1 MAVKVSIII
10 PNHNAEATIGECLK
24 AAFASNYN
32 DFEVIVVDD
41 FSSDNSLELIK
52 QFPCKF
58 IQLTDHSGASVARN
72 VGVQHSSGE
81 ILFFTDADCL
91 LKEDDLTIAVETFLS
106 AGSNVIVGGTYTTQ
120 PVDDTF
126 FSRFQSIFIHY
137 SESRNTENP
146 DYLATHAM
154 IISTLDFKISGGFAE
169 NYLPILED
177 VEFSHRMRRK
187 GYRLKLNPMIQVRH
201 IFGYALKESMKNAF
215 RKSMYWTIYSIK
227 NKDLFKD
234 SGAAS
239 TGLKLNTTFWLINI
253 LILNFSIMSGELQFL
268 FVILFT
274 TSINLTINRGLLS
287 AFYNTG
293 GISFLLRAAAYYVL
307 LYPVAVGIGGITG
320 ILRYR
325 WLATDMQG
333 AD

>member
-1 MAVKVSIII
+1 MAIKVSIII
-10 PNHNAEATIGECLK
+10 PSRNAEATIGECLK
-24 AAFASNYN
+24 AAFASNYK

-52 QFPCKF
+52 QFPCKC
-58 IQLTDHSGASVARN
+58 IQLTDHSGASIARN

-106 AGSNVIVGGTYTTQ
+106 AGSNVIVGGTYTIQ

-154 IISTLDFKISGGFAE
+154 IIGTLDFKKSGGFSE

-201 IFGYALKESMKNAF
+201 IFGYALTESMNNAF

-234 SGAAS
+234 SGTAS
-239 TGLKLNTTFWLINI
+239 IGLKLNTTFWLINI

-268 FVILFT
+268 SVILFT

-325 WLATDMQG
+325 WFATDMQG